1 MFAVVISTKGLK
13 PLPEQLRRFRIG
25 VIARVEKML
34 ELIGQE
40 VATRSTEDYLSG
52 PRPKNLGRVSGDLA
66 RSVNY
71 KVKGNR
77 VVIGSNLPYAGVHE
91 KGATIRAKNAPYLVF
106 RIGKRWI
113 SAKEVTIPA
122 RPFLAP
128 ALKDSRGAARVIIKR
143 LADEALK
150 EALSNG

>member
-1 MFAVVISTKGLK
+1 MFAIVITAKGLEK
-13 PLPEQLRRFRIG
+13 LPARLRRFRIG
-25 VIARVEKML
+25 VVARVARML

-40 VATRSTEDYLSG
+40 VASRSTEDYLSG
-52 PRPKNLGRVSGDLA
+52 PRPRKLGRVSGDLA

-91 KGATIRAKNAPYLVF
+91 FGATIRAKNSPFLVF
-106 RIGKRWI
+106 RIGKQWI
-113 SAKEVTIPA
+113 SKKEVTIPA

-128 ALKDSRGAARVIIKR
+128 ALKDSRGAARTIIRR
-143 LADEALK
+143 LTDEAMK
-150 EALSNG
+150 EAMA